1 MGKLVLRPMY
11 YLLRT
16 ISTPISIGIIFTSLL
31 ILSPIGFYNL
41 SQAQT
46 ESEPIE
52 LEEIVV
58 TPGKFTVQ
66 SGTDASL
73 SLSKEGLDLF
83 PLIDNDVFRAAHI
96 FPGVTANDFSAR
108 FNLRGG
114 EKDEIVVRLDGME
127 LFEPYHLQDFGGAVS
142 IIDLGVIHRA
152 DLFMGGFPAEYG
164 DKMSGVFD
172 ITTKTGNRDKFAMN
186 LGIDLINA
194 HALLEGPLS
203 DKGSWL
209 ISARRGYVDLILA
222 LMDADEDLRP
232 QYADLY
238 SKIAYDLTDKD
249 KLTFNA
255 LYAWDDNFIDADD
268 DADDLDSTYHNAMFW
283 TKWRHFY
290 SESVWSD
297 LFIFNNLATRD
308 RRVGYYDTL
317 GRRAH
322 GRSYNSVDKRD
333 FGFLGAKGE
342 LTAHLGETHTIRGG
356 LEWRWSRVEY
366 DYVVRLQQQITRQ
379 FILSRCSLC
388 TLVDGSG
395 LQIKGYLQDEW
406 QLQPK
411 IAKVDGSGSQIKG
424 YLQDE
429 WQLHPK
435 LALNIGGRYLFQNYR
450 RNDIRKYEISPRIAL
465 AVEPVENLTLRAA
478 WGLYHQPIDLMTIPV
493 ETFVTDVGRAGQAIH
508 YILGAEYASGKN
520 FMVRAEG
527 YYKVLTNLAGQI
539 QDFGRQAQIIAPA
552 DSGHAKGFDLFGA
565 YALSDRLMGSLGYAF
580 LITKAKEE
588 DLMYGRPLFGED
600 FYRDF
605 DQRHTI
611 ILNGSY
617 QIALRWHLHLSWR
630 FHTGN
635 PTTPLEHTLVRYSD
649 DYAECERGFGEY
661 NTDRL
666 PPYHSLDLRFTKT
679 SEYKSW
685 MLNWY
690 VQILNLY
697 NRSNVHERVFSEVH
711 DEATGELA
719 GCEVSDEPLFP
730 ILPTLGVSATF

>member
-1 MGKLVLRPMY
+1 MY
-11 YLLRT
+11 YLLCSN
-16 ISTPISIGIIFTSLL
+16 STPILIGIIFTSLL
-31 ILSPIGFYNL
+31 ILPSIGFHAH
-41 SQAQT
+41 AQT
-46 ESEPIE
+46 ESDPIE

-66 SGTDASL
+66 DGTDASL
-73 SLSKEGLDLF
+73 SLSKEAIDLF

-96 FPGVTANDFSAR
+96 FPGVTSNDFSAR

-127 LFEPYHLQDFGGAVS
+127 LFKPYHLQDFGGAIS

-172 ITTKTGNRDKFAMN
+172 ITTKTGNQERFAMN

-209 ISARRGYVDLILA
+209 VSARRGYADLILA

-238 SKIAYDLTDKD
+238 SKIAYNLTDKD
-249 KLTFNA
+249 TLTFNA

-290 SESVWSD
+290 NESVWSD
-297 LFIFNNLATRD
+297 LFVFNNLATRD

-317 GRRAH
+317 GRSI
-322 GRSYNSVDKRD
+322 GRSYNSVDRRD

-366 DYVVRLQQQITRQ
+366 DYVVRHQQQITSQ
-379 FILSRCSLC
+379 FILSRCPLC
-388 TLVDGSG
+388 TFGTST
-395 LQIKGYLQDEW
+395 E
-406 QLQPK
+406 
-411 IAKVDGSGSQIKG
+411 VDGSGSEIKG

-429 WQLHPK
+429 WQLHPRV
-435 LALNIGGRYLFQNYR
+435 ALNIGGRYLLQNYR
-450 RNDIRKYEISPRIAL
+450 RNDIQKYEISPRIAL
-465 AVEPVENLTLRAA
+465 AVKPVENLTLRAA

-508 YILGAEYASGKN
+508 YIIGAEYAFGRN

-539 QDFGRQAQIIAPA
+539 QDFGRQAQIIPPA

-565 YALSDRLMGSLGYAF
+565 YALSDRLMGSVGYAF
-580 LITKAKEE
+580 LITKASEE
-588 DLMYGRPLFGED
+588 DLMYDRPLFGEE

-611 ILNGSY
+611 ALNGSY
-617 QIALRWHLHLSWR
+617 QIASRWHLHLAWR

-635 PTTPLEHTLVRYSD
+635 PTTPLEHTLIFDSYGAKS
-649 DYAECERGFGEY
+649 CEREFGEY

-666 PPYHSLDLRFTKT
+666 PPYHSLDLRLTKT

-685 MLNWY
+685 TLSWY

-697 NRSNVHERVFSEVH
+697 NRSNVHERVFSEVR
-711 DEATGELA
+711 DEAAGELM

>member
-11 YLLRT
+11 YLLHT

-31 ILSPIGFYNL
+31 IVSPIGFYNL

-142 IIDLGVIHRA
+142 IIDLGVIRRA
-152 DLFMGGFPAEYG
+152 DLLMGGFPAEYG

-172 ITTKTGNRDKFAMN
+172 ITTKTGNRDRFSMN

-209 ISARRGYVDLILA
+209 VSARRGYVDLILA
-222 LMDADEDLRP
+222 LMNADEDLRP

-238 SKIAYDLTDKD
+238 SKVAYDLTDKD
-249 KLTFNA
+249 KLTLNA
-255 LYAWDDNFIDADD
+255 LYAWDDNFINEED

-297 LFIFNNLATRD
+297 LFAFTNLATRD
-308 RRVGYYDTL
+308 RQEGIDST
-317 GRRAH
+317 
-322 GRSYNSVDKRD
+322 DKRD
-333 FGFLGAKGE
+333 FGLLGAKGE
-342 LTAHLGETHTIRGG
+342 LTAHLRDTHTIRGG
-356 LEWRWSRVEY
+356 LEWRWSRAEY
-366 DYVVRLQQQITRQ
+366 DYSVPLHQQATTQ
-379 FILSRCSLC
+379 FILHHCPDCKPPDRSEAAFDD
-388 TLVDGSG
+388 TGWE
-395 LQIKGYLQDEW
+395 IKGYLQD
-406 QLQPK
+406 K
-411 IAKVDGSGSQIKG
+411 
-424 YLQDE
+424 
-429 WQLHPK
+429 WQLHPI

-450 RNDIRKYEISPRIAL
+450 RSDIQKSEISPRIAL
-465 AVEPVENLTLRAA
+465 AVKPIENLTLRAA

-493 ETFVTDVGRAGQAIH
+493 ETFVTDVGRASQAIH
-508 YILGAEYASGKN
+508 YIIGAEYASGKN

-552 DSGHAKGFDLFGA
+552 DSGHAKGFDLFSA
-565 YALSDRLMGSLGYAF
+565 YALSDRLIGSLGYAF

-588 DLMYGRPLFGED
+588 DLMYDRPLFGEE

-611 ILNGSY
+611 TLNGSY
-617 QIALRWHLHLSWR
+617 QIGLRWHLNLSWR
-630 FHTGN
+630 FHAGN
-635 PTTPLEHTLVRYSD
+635 PTTPLEHTLVHNSD
-649 DYAECERGFGEY
+649 GRVDCERGFGEY

-685 MLNWY
+685 TLNWY

-697 NRSNVHERVFSEVH
+697 NRSNVHERVFSEVR
-711 DEATGELA
+711 DEATGELI